1 MTTDPLALRV
11 KPSTP
16 SPVEAF
22 ETKAMSPVGFAVPA
36 LGVTVTFTVTLCPAV
51 IPVRGDKV
59 KLVVVGVKR
68 AEMQRRLFVAN
79 QISILGRARW
89 GQQLAQCGAMAL
101 DTLARQPIRVARERQ
116 G

>member
-59 KLVVVGVKR
+59 KLVVVGVK
-68 AEMQRRLFVAN
+68 AVSAVFQLFTRLFAFTEPSPVAK
-79 QISILGRARW
+79 S
-89 GQQLAQCGAMAL
+89 
-101 DTLARQPIRVARERQ
+101 
-116 G
+116 